1 MSTGTTMGTAAGT
14 RLAGKVAI
22 ISGGAGGCGAAA
34 SELFAAQGAKVAI
47 IDRDGDAA
55 TALAKTLQDQG
66 FDAAGFGA
74 DVSRQADVQRAVD
87 AARAQFGDAD
97 ILFNHAGTLIVKPFL
112 EIEETEW
119 DWLMGV
125 NVKSMFL
132 MTKAVLPQMLAKGK
146 GSIICTSSIS
156 AVYATPGEVLYDAT
170 KGACHMFARAIAV
183 EYRDKGIRCNAI
195 APGFIRTPHGMRELR
210 ELQAMGVDATE
221 EAIAVQ
227 QGRLCEPSEVAS
239 AALFLASDDASFVNG
254 THLFVDNC
262 FSAV

>member
-1 MSTGTTMGTAAGT
+1 MTQAKRDN

-22 ISGGAGGCGAAA
+22 VSGGAGGCGAAA
-34 SELFAAQGAKVAI
+34 STLFAEQGARVAI
-47 IDRDGDAA
+47 VDRDRDAA
-55 TALAKTLQDQG
+55 ETLAAVLRE
-66 FDAAGFGA
+66 AGGEAIGLGA
-74 DVSRQADVQRAVD
+74 DVSQKSQVLDAV
-87 AARAQFGDAD
+87 AAAKKAYGNAD

-119 DWLMGV
+119 DWLMSV
-125 NVKSMFL
+125 NVKSMYL
-132 MTKAVLPQMLAKGK
+132 MTQAVLPHMLEKGK

-156 AVYATPGEVLYDAT
+156 AVLATPGEVLYDAT

-183 EYRDKGIRCNAI
+183 EYRDRGIRCNAI
-195 APGFIRTPHGMRELR
+195 APGFIRTPHGMRELKD
-210 ELQAMGVDATE
+210 LQAMGVDATE
-221 EAIAVQ
+221 EAIALQ

-239 AALFLASDDASFVNG
+239 AALFLASDESSFVNG

>member
-1 MSTGTTMGTAAGT
+1 MTQANNVG

-22 ISGGAGGCGAAA
+22 VSGGAGGCGAAA
-34 SELFAAQGAKVAI
+34 STLFAAEGARVVI

-55 TALAKTLQDQG
+55 EGLAARLRDEGKSALGLQ
-66 FDAAGFGA
+66 A
-74 DVSRQADVQRAVD
+74 DVSRQADVQRVVS
-87 AARAQFGDAD
+87 AAREKFGSAD
-97 ILFNHAGTLIVKPFL
+97 VLFNHAGTLIVKPFL

-119 DWLMGV
+119 DWLMSV

-132 MTKAVLPQMLAKGK
+132 MTKAVLPQMLEKGR

-156 AVYATPGEVLYDAT
+156 AVLATPGEVLYDAT

-183 EYRDKGIRCNAI
+183 EYRDRGIRCNAI
-195 APGFIRTPHGMRELR
+195 APGFIRTPHGMRELKD
-210 ELQAMGVDATE
+210 LQAMGVDATE
-221 EAIAVQ
+221 AAIAAQ
-227 QGRLCEPSEVAS
+227 QGRLCDPSEVAA
-239 AALFLASDDASFVNG
+239 AALFLASDEASFVNG

>member
-1 MSTGTTMGTAAGT
+1 MSATIDG
-14 RLAGKVAI
+14 RLKGKVAI
-22 ISGGAGGCGAAA
+22 VSGGAGGCGGAA

-47 IDRDGDAA
+47 IDRNGDAA
-55 TALAKTLQDQG
+55 ETLASTLRNKG
-66 FDAAGFGA
+66 YTAAGFGA
-74 DVSRQADVQRAVD
+74 DVSNQSDVKMAVI
-87 AARAQFGDAD
+87 AAREKFGNAD

-112 EIEETEW
+112 DIEESEW

-132 MTKAVLPQMLAKGK
+132 MTKAVLPQMLEKGR

-156 AVYATPGEVLYDAT
+156 AVCATPGEVLYDAT

-183 EYRDKGIRCNAI
+183 EYRDRGIRCNAL
-195 APGFIRTPHGMRELR
+195 APGFIRTPHGVRELKD
-210 ELQAMGVDATE
+210 LQAMGVDATE
-221 EAIAVQ
+221 EAVAVQ
-227 QGRLCEPSEVAS
+227 QGRLCEPSEVAN
-239 AALFLASDDASFVNG
+239 AALFLASDESSFVNG